1 VSNRVEKAIDVLG
14 RNIRLQSPC
23 NQSAA
28 PRVSAGNT
36 VVEAHMKTQLAFEAN
51 RQAELAA
58 ADLALQIKS
67 LFEVCPNLCGF
78 VVEDLSGLHGDPDP
92 NNGDNRFVITQISFS
107 APLSLGESE
116 QVCGMIAA
124 VVSELVAEQPETYE
138 LLRGRTFA
146 RTLH

>member
-1 VSNRVEKAIDVLG
+1 VSKREEEAIDVPG
-14 RNIRLQSPC
+14 RNIRLQSTC

-36 VVEAHMKTQLAFEAN
+36 VVEAHMKTQLAVEAN

-78 VVEDLSGLHGDPDP
+78 VVEDLSGLQGDPDP
-92 NNGDNRFVITQISFS
+92 YDGENRFVISQISFS
-107 APLSLGESE
+107 MPLSVGESTE
-116 QVCGMIAA
+116 VCSLIAG
-124 VVSELVAEQPETYE
+124 VVSELVAEQPEAYD